1 MGDSDRSAVARS
13 SVKPTVNPDSAYWSN
28 VILLALCVYREARGE
43 IYTAK
48 LAVAYTVVTR
58 AAHGGWWGDSIMS
71 VLRCPDQYTSMT
83 HAGDPNL
90 VVLPGP
96 ADPFWD
102 DSVQAARAAL
112 SKSVPNPAPGSD
124 SYYSGDVVP
133 YWAASATLVGQVGD
147 FRFYRTV

>member
-1 MGDSDRSAVARS
+1 
-13 SVKPTVNPDSAYWSN
+13 VNPDSAYWSN

-58 AAHGGWWGDSIMS
+58 AAHGGWWGDSIMA

-83 HAGDPNL
+83 HEGDPNL

-96 ADPFWD
+96 TDPFWD
-102 DSVQAARAAL
+102 DSTQAAIAAL
-112 SKSVPNPAPGSD
+112 SKSVSNPAPLAD
-124 SYYSGDVVP
+124 SYFSGDVAP
-133 YWAASATLVGQVGD
+133 YWAASATWIADVGA
-147 FRFYRTV
+147 FKFFRTVG